1 MKTIFRS
8 TALALG
14 CTMAAT
20 SGGVAEE
27 WRLNNFLPETRPES
41 AQIEQFADE
50 VNAALADR
58 DFSLNVYSGGS
69 LGLKNTDTLRFLPQ
83 GAVEMSLMWANY
95 LGRDAPALSSVFV
108 QGAISTADELKA
120 VLPEVQA
127 IYAEEFSDW
136 GVSSVGYVAIP
147 MLYVSVF
154 CRDEPVSSLA
164 DLEGT
169 KLRVWARDQVE
180 TFTKLGVSAQI
191 IPQEELY
198 VALKTG
204 VVDCALYPALYA
216 HTISLQEVA
225 SHASY
230 IYPMASGPYVIGVE
244 TERWEATD
252 PEIRDAITV
261 AATDLWDRTNQYDQD
276 FEKELAAREELAAQ
290 GVTWGA
296 DFPEEDRA
304 MFLEAVSGTWGM
316 LADEAGGN
324 APAYRE
330 RVLTAL
336 GR

>member
-14 CTMAAT
+14 CTIAAT
-20 SGGVAEE
+20 SGGTAEE